1 MCRIAAF
8 LLLLFVSSAGA
19 LAQSPTPQSP
29 QGRKSIGVI
38 SAIGDTFAVQKI
50 GLMVFGNELKK
61 AAIDAWAIDDRV
73 ADKIN
78 VLLSKRYD
86 VRKVSY
92 AKGAFAAF
100 YGSSTNPFGNAEEE
114 LRATVRKIASE
125 QKCDLYLVVTKAGS
139 TFGDSNQIVSGLGIL
154 ESSGL
159 FGSID
164 LFALS
169 AMTVYDGRTFAV
181 LREKRTSI
189 GQSTFMATIKGPH
202 RELNQSWWPTQ
213 VAQNERLRNAT
224 WALVEQ
230 SIAMTLPEL
239 IQPD

>member
-1 MCRIAAF
+1 MYRIATT
-8 LLLLFVSSAGA
+8 LLLLFVGSGAGI
-19 LAQSPTPQSP
+19 AQSPTP

-61 AAIDAWAIDDRV
+61 AAIDAWEIDDRV
-73 ADKIN
+73 AEKIN
-78 VLLSKRYD
+78 TLLSKRYD

-100 YGSSTNPFGNAEEE
+100 DGSSTNPFGNAEEE
-114 LRATVRKIASE
+114 LRATVRKIAAT

-139 TFGDSNQIVSGLGIL
+139 TFGDTNQIVSGLGIL

-169 AMTVYDGRTFAV
+169 VMTIYDGRTLAV
-181 LREKRTSI
+181 LREKRTSV

-202 RELNQSWWPTQ
+202 REVNQSWWPVQ

-230 SIAMTLPEL
+230 SITMTLPEL